1 MALKVKSIASFAPMQ
16 SVEEALL
23 ELGFRLM
30 DTSTIISDGKF
41 WHRMLYARG
50 EEMVFVSDEIG
61 DAYPKDPIVTIY
73 GSDNT
78 IEKVA
83 EVLI

>member
-16 SVEEALL
+16 DVENALL
-23 ELGFRLM
+23 ELGFTLI
-30 DTSTIISDGKF
+30 DISTMVSDGKF
-41 WHRMLYARG
+41 WHRMLYAKG
-50 EEMVFVSDEIG
+50 EEMIFVSDEIG

-73 GSDNT
+73 GSDVT

>member
-16 SVEEALL
+16 DVEDALL
-23 ELGFRLM
+23 ELGFALI
-30 DTSTIISDGKF
+30 DTSTMVSDGKF
-41 WHRMLYARG
+41 WHRMLYAKG
-50 EEMVFVSDEIG
+50 EEMIFVSDEIG

-73 GSDNT
+73 GSDTT

>member
-1 MALKVKSIASFAPMQ
+1 MALKVKSIASFASLD
-16 SVEEALL
+16 SVENILT
-23 ELGFRLM
+23 ELGFTLK
-30 DTSTIISDGKF
+30 DTSTIVSDGKF
-41 WHRMLYARG
+41 WNRMLYTRG
-50 EEMVFVSDEIG
+50 EEIIFVSEEIG

-73 GSDNT
+73 GSEHT

>member
-16 SVEEALL
+16 DVENALL
-23 ELGFRLM
+23 ELGFTLI
-30 DTSTIISDGKF
+30 DTSTMVSDGKF
-41 WHRMLYARG
+41 WHRMLYAKG
-50 EEMVFVSDEIG
+50 EEIIFVSDEIG

-73 GSDNT
+73 GSDVT

>member
-16 SVEEALL
+16 RVEEALS
-23 ELGFRLM
+23 ELGFTLV
-30 DTSTIISDGKF
+30 DISTMVSDGKF
-41 WHRMLYARG
+41 WHRMLYTRG
-50 EEMVFVSDEIG
+50 EEMIFVSDEIG

-73 GSDNT
+73 GSDLT